1 MRRRFV
7 RHPRRFAGDRPVGLR
22 NNDQLSTTIG
32 ILPGNEHGLAAPGMK
47 RVVNPPLD
55 RMLAGS
61 MSLLNS
67 PPSPFT
73 WGRRERIRE
82 LLGDAFEL
90 RFETGTTT
98 LRMSDGASVWEL
110 MVKGYG
116 PTKALAASCNAE
128 QRDQLR
134 ADFIAFHERYRGDLG
149 VAMPR
154 DYLVAIGYRR

>member
-1 MRRRFV
+1 
-7 RHPRRFAGDRPVGLR
+7 
-22 NNDQLSTTIG
+22 
-32 ILPGNEHGLAAPGMK
+32 
-47 RVVNPPLD
+47 
-55 RMLAGS
+55 MLAGS

-134 ADFIAFHERYRGDLG
+134 ADFIAFHERYRGDRG
-149 VAMPR
+149 IAMPR